1 MAASFKI
8 TAIESEGK
16 SREKSL
22 LELAG
27 RVKESLKA
35 EVSLGLSY
43 LLQQL
48 VSGFDAVFIG

>member
-16 SREKSL
+16 SREKLL